1 MDWVGQTHAL
11 GTSVARLGADS
22 HTKIAKSETLLTQ
35 TRRLMSSSEPYMYPQ
50 WMPIHLLLGPY
61 VRVDDALQWIGWAKH
76 MPRALPWP
84 GLGLIRTPKSQK
96 VRPS

>member
-1 MDWVGQTHAL
+1 MDWAGQTHAL

-35 TRRLMSSSEPYMYPQ
+35 TRRLMSGSEPGMCPT
-50 WMPIHLLLGPY
+50 MDAHPFAIGTICE
-61 VRVDDALQWIGWAKH
+61 VDDALQWIGWAKH
-76 MPRALPWP
+76 MPWALPWP